1 MERNN
6 AFAWMVVD
14 YLDRMPRAINSE
26 VLKEAGLDG
35 SIPEERLYAEVMSAL
50 CGSTP
55 DTDPYFYRSVAR
67 LDPDEFRSN
76 PYLKTIKFPDA
87 VSGNWEFKHDSYA
100 PYEAFIRDDIEVLPD
115 GTEIPLVGYFPEK
128 VTFPSVHEGGR
139 EWMAVKPSEIRS
151 MEEPLSVM
159 RGKIAVIGLGLGYF
173 AFMASLK
180 AEVTHIDIVEK
191 DPDVISLFRELIL
204 PQFPFKDKT
213 IILKED
219 AFTFLGKEKG
229 HDCVFVDIWHDTA
242 DGTDLYLK
250 AKALEKEGTV
260 YRYWAEKSL
269 LSAIRWREA
278 DAASGA

>member
-14 YLDRMPRAINSE
+14 YLDRMPRAINPKI
-26 VLKEAGLDG
+26 LKEAGQGLQV
-35 SIPEERLYAEVMSAL
+35 PEERLYASVMSAL

-55 DTDPYFYRSVAR
+55 DTDLYFYRSVER
-67 LDPDEFRSN
+67 LDPDEFRRN
-76 PYLKTIKFPDA
+76 PYLKNIEFPDA
-87 VSGNWEFKHDSYA
+87 DSGKWEFKHDSYA

-115 GTEIPLVGYFPEK
+115 GTEIPLIGYFPEK
-128 VTFPSVHEGGR
+128 FSFPSVHEGGR
-139 EWMAVKPSEIRS
+139 EWMAVKPSEINS
-151 MEEPLSVM
+151 MKEPLEAM
-159 RGKIAVIGLGLGYF
+159 HGRIAVIGLGLGYF

-180 AEVTHIDIVEK
+180 DEVTRIDIVEK

-204 PQFPFKDKT
+204 PQFPFNDNVD
-213 IILKED
+213 ILQED
-219 AFTFLGKEKG
+219 AFSFLGKEKG

-242 DGTDLYLK
+242 DGTELYLK
-250 AKALEKEGTV
+250 AKALEKEGTT

-269 LSAIRWREA
+269 LSALRWREA